1 MKKTITRIS
10 DSLVRVHYEGIGEDT
25 EEICFSYEG
34 KTVLRQVRTAL
45 VRKEVYRTV
54 PEGEFVKKDTA
65 NGEVSAVSAVRREF
79 ERYSHAALAEFEI
92 GEDELL
98 LGLGQYEDGL
108 YDYRGRKEYLYQ
120 SNMRIAIPLLVTT
133 GHYAV
138 FMDTQSNMVFSEK
151 DNVMRFE
158 IDTTDDLSYYII
170 TGKDLDALIAG
181 YQQLTG
187 KASPMPDWVFG
198 YIQSK
203 ERYKSGAEL
212 LSVAEQFGERKIPV
226 SCLVQDWY
234 SWREGLWGEKTFDL
248 ARYPDL
254 KGVID
259 SLHDQGIRFMVSV
272 WPNMSPQSADYRE
285 FEERGML
292 LPNSNTYDAFS
303 PEAGALYFEQ
313 CKRQILSAGADALWC
328 DNAEPFSDADWSG
341 EKKKPEEERYQCV
354 VTESQKSMPW
364 EKLNA
369 YALYHARNIY
379 ENWLCEKSVCA
390 GKKVVNLIR
399 SAWAGS
405 QAYGTIVWSGDITAK
420 WSTMRKQVTEGLK
433 MGLSGHPYW
442 TMDIGGFFV
451 VNDKYENRGC
461 NNTSREPLW
470 FWDGDYNDG
479 IADKGYCE
487 LYTRWIQLGTFL
499 PIFRSHGTDTP
510 REPWQFEKADRRFY
524 DVIVKFIRLR
534 YELMDYILA
543 MAEKAH
549 TDSYIMMRALAFDFP
564 DDPKAVSRTDEYM
577 FGPSYLV
584 APVFEPMY
592 YESGSRPIR
601 NAAKVREVY
610 LPQGCRWKDYW
621 TGEIYEGGQSILA
634 DAPLEKI
641 PVMVRETGV

>member
-10 DSLVRVHYEGIGEDT
+10 DCLVRVHYEGIGGDT
-25 EEICFSYEG
+25 KEICFDYEG
-34 KTVLRQVRTAL
+34 KTVLRQVRAAL
-45 VRKEVYRTV
+45 VRKEVYRTI
-54 PEGEFVKKDTA
+54 PEGEFIKKNTA

-212 LSVAEQFGERKIPV
+212 LSVAEQFGKRKIPV

-292 LPNSNTYDAFS
+292 LPNSNTYDAF
-303 PEAGALYFEQ
+303 
-313 CKRQILSAGADALWC
+313 
-328 DNAEPFSDADWSG
+328 
-341 EKKKPEEERYQCV
+341 
-354 VTESQKSMPW
+354 
-364 EKLNA
+364 
-369 YALYHARNIY
+369 
-379 ENWLCEKSVCA
+379 
-390 GKKVVNLIR
+390 
-399 SAWAGS
+399 
-405 QAYGTIVWSGDITAK
+405 
-420 WSTMRKQVTEGLK
+420 
-433 MGLSGHPYW
+433 
-442 TMDIGGFFV
+442 
-451 VNDKYENRGC
+451 
-461 NNTSREPLW
+461 
-470 FWDGDYNDG
+470 
-479 IADKGYCE
+479 
-487 LYTRWIQLGTFL
+487 
-499 PIFRSHGTDTP
+499 
-510 REPWQFEKADRRFY
+510 
-524 DVIVKFIRLR
+524 
-534 YELMDYILA
+534 
-543 MAEKAH
+543 
-549 TDSYIMMRALAFDFP
+549 
-564 DDPKAVSRTDEYM
+564 
-577 FGPSYLV
+577 
-584 APVFEPMY
+584 
-592 YESGSRPIR
+592 
-601 NAAKVREVY
+601 
-610 LPQGCRWKDYW
+610 
-621 TGEIYEGGQSILA
+621 
-634 DAPLEKI
+634 
-641 PVMVRETGV
+641 